1 MSSRPHRNISGSTKP
16 LPTTLTWS
24 ETLRKRVRTGDWQDQ
39 KISTTQKIHESID
52 QGEWELAAQLI
63 DYWMEEAK
71 VVYVIYQ
78 VWDEGFVSYLRAKG
92 VPDHEIDAEVS
103 RVRALLAF
111 PDGGPFETV
120 SHWEALGAQA
130 GLLANR
136 LRTYETSASDAHAAM
151 DELQEGWRQLHDRGA
166 DFQAAMLTFIA
177 RRFGE
182 ATIEEAFAAVL
193 EPYLQERYR
202 PFDVRERPYAET
214 LERNLYLSVEA
225 MRGHL
230 VGPTR
235 NGDMDVDEYEDRV
248 VISFDPCGSG
258 GRQQRGDVIEG
269 TPSRA
274 EPPYDFGVTQQEH
287 DWAWNEKGVCYYC
300 SHCCFALEYWPA
312 RNWGHPLRVVDSP
325 LYPDET
331 RGPSPKKCTWTIYKS
346 LDAIPPEA
354 YERLGMTKPERSGA
368 EE

>member
-1 MSSRPHRNISGSTKP
+1 MSSRPQRNISGSTKP

-39 KISTTQKIHESID
+39 AISTTKKIHESIEA
-52 QGEWELAAQLI
+52 GEWELAAQLI

-78 VWDEGFVSYLRAKG
+78 VWDEGFVAYLRSKG
-92 VPDHEIDAEVS
+92 VPDAEIDAEVQ
-103 RVRALLAF
+103 RLRTLLAF
-111 PDGGPFETV
+111 PDGAPFETTAR
-120 SHWEALGAQA
+120 WEALGVAA

-136 LRTYETSASDAHAAM
+136 LRTYETAADDAARAM
-151 DELQEGWRQLHDRGA
+151 DGLQEGWRQLHDRGA
-166 DFQAAMLTFIA
+166 DFQAGMLTFIA

-182 ATIEEAFAAVL
+182 NTIEEAFASVL
-193 EPYLQERYR
+193 EPYLQERYK
-202 PFDVRERPYAET
+202 PFDVRERPYEET

-235 NGDMDVDEYEDRV
+235 DGDMDVEEHEDRF

-258 GRQQRGDVIEG
+258 GRQQRGDRVEE

-274 EPPYDFGVTQQEH
+274 EPPYDFGVTEEEH

-312 RNWGHPLRVVDSP
+312 KHWGHPLRVVDSP

-331 RGPSPKKCTWTIYKS
+331 SGPSPKKCTWTIYKS
-346 LDAIPPEA
+346 LEAIPPEA
-354 YERLGMTKPERSGA
+354 YKRIGLNKPEA
-368 EE
+368 